1 MKPNK
6 IPFLCVLAVAASV
19 GAATTTNR
27 VESANVFGLLP
38 VTSSLSKTPIAV
50 CFGAVAGQAVAS
62 GNATNIVAV
71 DSQIAVSNIIKT
83 ATLSVNDE
91 LYVWDKENSRYNVY
105 KLTSGGDGVKYWAPQ
120 TSYTIGANGE
130 TSNTAI
136 DSAIATQK
144 WGQAVWLYRQDT
156 ASNIYLFG
164 QVHSSAATQTVVT
177 AGDNLIGA
185 PTAAAFDLNSIAWTG
200 VNASTVSGND
210 ISEVGD
216 IIRVIR
222 KDSGKTTD
230 YYYDGTAWGYRS
242 VTVDG
247 NGFPAYSWTTSGC
260 RVPAGTGFWYVRK
273 AGSPDMAIAW

>member
-1 MKPNK
+1 MKLNK
-6 IPFLCVLAVAASV
+6 LPFLFALAVAVSAS
-19 GAATTTNR
+19 AAVTTNK
-27 VESANVFGLLP
+27 VESANIFGLLP
-38 VTSSLSKTPIAV
+38 VTSSLAKTPIAV
-50 CFGAVAGQAVAS
+50 CFGAVAGQAVVS

-83 ATLSVNDE
+83 ATLSVGDE

-105 KLTSGGDGVKYWAPQ
+105 KLTDGGSGVKYWAPQ

-144 WGQAVWLYRQDT
+144 WGQAVWLYRKDT

-177 AGDNLIGA
+177 AGNNLIGA
-185 PTAAAFDLNSIAWTG
+185 PTAAAFDLNSIVWTG
-200 VNASTVSGND
+200 VNASTIDGTN
-210 ISEVGD
+210 IKEVGD
-216 IIRVIR
+216 VIHVIR
-222 KDSGKTTD
+222 KDLGKTTD

-242 VTVDG
+242 VTVTDG
-247 NGFPAYSWTTSGC
+247 LPGYTWTKTGC
-260 RVPAGTGFWYVRK
+260 IVPAGTGFWYVRK
-273 AGSPDMAIAW
+273 TGTGDMTITW